1 MLNSEKIGI
10 LESALA
16 YGYVYVPSRRKHH
29 SKKKGVQPMLGGE
42 AVSLLDKL
50 DGSGILITFAVF
62 VAVGFV
68 SAYVDMYVISKV
80 ETMAGIAPTAY

>member
-1 MLNSEKIGI
+1 MQS
-10 LESALA
+10 
-16 YGYVYVPSRRKHH
+16 
-29 SKKKGVQPMLGGE
+29 E

-68 SAYVDMYVISKV
+68 AAYIDMYVVSKI
-80 ETMAGIAPTAY
+80 ETAAGIAPTTY